1 MRRHVLVVVALAA
14 STVGLMAQRAGDPA
28 AARRAVE
35 GLRGDRFAPLTWE
48 QLTPEQKTMVNDL
61 LAGSRTSLGGPF
73 NVYLRSPELG
83 NIAQSLGEYVRFHST
98 VPRKLNEMA
107 ILMTAK
113 WWSSQYEWVAH
124 KPLAMQAGLSEAVI
138 DDLQAG
144 RRPTSLQPDEAIVY
158 DFSTEMRETRRVSD
172 KTFAAA
178 KSLLGEQGVM
188 DLIGLMGYYDLVS
201 MSLNTDR
208 YPLPDGAAAPF
219 PEP

>member
-1 MRRHVLVVVALAA
+1 MRRRLLVVVALAA
-14 STVGLMAQRAGDPA
+14 GAAGLMAQQAGDS

-35 GLRGDRFAPLTWE
+35 GLRGNRFAPLTWE
-48 QLTPEQKTMVNDL
+48 QLTDAQKTMVNDL

-113 WWSSQYEWVAH
+113 WWAAQYEWVAH
-124 KPLAMQAGLSEAVI
+124 KPLAIQAGLSEGVI
-138 DDLQAG
+138 DDIQAG
-144 RRPTSLQPDEAIVY
+144 RRPASMQADEAVVY
-158 DFSTEMRETRRVSD
+158 DFATELRQTRRVSD

-178 KSLLGEQGVM
+178 KGLLGEQGVM

-201 MSLNTDR
+201 MTLNTDR
-208 YPLPDGAAAPF
+208 YPLPAGAAVPF
-219 PEP
+219 TEP